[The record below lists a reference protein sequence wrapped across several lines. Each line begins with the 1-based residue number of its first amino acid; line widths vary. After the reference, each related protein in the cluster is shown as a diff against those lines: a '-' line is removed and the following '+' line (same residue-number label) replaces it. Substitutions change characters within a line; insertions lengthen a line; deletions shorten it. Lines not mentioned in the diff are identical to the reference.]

1 MADYFQNGVIT
12 TLHNLSD
19 RPVDELENDLLSF
32 TKQGSPMALI
42 LPSLYSELEGPAL
55 KKIVN
60 QLKEVKYVK
69 QIIIGLDR
77 ANSEEQFKHAKE
89 FFSVLPQDVN
99 ILWNDGPKM
108 KEIQKLLSA
117 ENLAP
122 TEPGKGSNVW
132 VCMGYFLASDIA
144 KTVALHDCDILTY
157 DRGLL
162 ARLFYPIAHP
172 VFGFK
177 FAKGFY
183 YRATD
188 SKLNG
193 RVTRLLVSPLVR
205 SLRTVTNDS
214 KFLDYIDS
222 FRYPL
227 AGEFCMFHDVV
238 SSIRIPKDWGLEIG
252 VLSEIYRNYSL
263 NRICQTDIANSYDH
277 KHQPV
282 SHDNPDAGLSK
293 MSFDIIK
300 AMIRKLAT
308 DGHVFSSGLF
318 RTLKTSYYRN
328 ALDMIDQYY
337 ADAIINGLNL
347 DRHTEE
353 KTVEL
358 FEKNIMKA
366 GESFLSNPM
375 ETPFLPSWNRVKSAI
390 PDIYQR
396 LTEVVKADNA

>member
-19 RPVDELENDLLSF
+19 RPVDELENDLLGF

-77 ANSEEQFKHAKE
+77 ANNEEQFRHAKE

-108 KEIQKLLSA
+108 KEIQKRLSA

-205 SLRTVTNDS
+205 SLKTVTNGS

-308 DGHVFSSGLF
+308 DGHVFSLGLF

-358 FEKNIMKA
+358 FEKNIMEA

-396 LTEVVKADNA
+396 LTEAVKADNA

>member
-1 MADYFQNGVIT
+1 M
-12 TLHNLSD
+12 
-19 RPVDELENDLLSF
+19 
-32 TKQGSPMALI
+32 
-42 LPSLYSELEGPAL
+42 
-55 KKIVN
+55 
-60 QLKEVKYVK
+60 
-69 QIIIGLDR
+69 
-77 ANSEEQFKHAKE
+77 
-89 FFSVLPQDVN
+89 
-99 ILWNDGPKM
+99 
-108 KEIQKLLSA
+108 
-117 ENLAP
+117 
-122 TEPGKGSNVW
+122 
-132 VCMGYFLASDIA
+132 
-144 KTVALHDCDILTY
+144 HDCDILTY

-308 DGHVFSSGLF
+308 DGHVFSPGLF

-396 LTEVVKADNA
+396 LTEAVKADNA